1 MHVALDTRARIG
13 TMKNMGERLPLFRS
27 FRMTGFDGEEQFVHA
42 PDGIDMRSGA
52 FVGVRHHHGIPSWR
66 GAAPGSAYG
75 GRCATYGRAPV
86 RCSPAG
92 IASVRHE

>member
-75 GRCATYGRAPV
+75 RALRDVRASTSPLLAGRNRECAP
-86 RCSPAG
+86 
-92 IASVRHE
+92 